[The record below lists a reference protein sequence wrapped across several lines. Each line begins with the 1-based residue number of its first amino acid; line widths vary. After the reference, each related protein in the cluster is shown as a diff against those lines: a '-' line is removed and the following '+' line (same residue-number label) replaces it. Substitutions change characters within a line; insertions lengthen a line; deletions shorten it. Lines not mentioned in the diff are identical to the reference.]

1 MPVDLF
7 FPVCY
12 TCGMIITVT
21 EIFRSI
27 QGETTAAGHPSV
39 FVRCTGCNLDCAYCD
54 TRYAREGGTP
64 MEIETVLAEIEGSA
78 PFDHVTITGGEPLLQ
93 AGSILLAKE
102 ILDRGWRCQVETNGS
117 ILIKDLPEQARKIV
131 DVKTPSSGEAD
142 SFEMRN
148 LKYLTDRDELKFV
161 ISDTADYEFSKDFIA
176 KYCARKGAVIN
187 FSPAAGAI
195 PARELAERILDDR
208 LPVRLNLQLH
218 RVIFGPEQRGR

>member
-1 MPVDLF
+1 
-7 FPVCY
+7 
-12 TCGMIITVT
+12 
-21 EIFRSI
+21 
-27 QGETTAAGHPSV
+27 
-39 FVRCTGCNLDCAYCD
+39 
-54 TRYAREGGTP
+54 

-78 PFDHVTITGGEPLLQ
+78 PFDHVTITGGEPLVQ

-117 ILIKDLPEQARKIV
+117 ILVKDLPEQARKIV
-131 DVKTPSSGEAD
+131 DVKTPSSGEED

-148 LKYLTDRDELKFV
+148 LKYLTDRDEIKFV
-161 ISDTADYEFSKDFIA
+161 ISDAADYEFSKDFIA
-176 KYCARKGAVIN
+176 KYLVKKGTVIN

-218 RVIFGPEQRGR
+218 RIIFDPEQRGR